1 MVEIRRAVRGLFT
14 KAISSAYKKN
24 GYSMSVYTQKS
35 IRFFLCIGRMPVTEQ
50 LLLRGSTAW
59 HEELVAN
66 ATALGTQSLQANS
79 YSYLFTTH
87 ARDRAT
93 FVAR

>member
-50 LLLRGSTAW
+50 LLLRGNTAA
-59 HEELVAN
+59 HIKFI
-66 ATALGTQSLQANS
+66 TSSLIFLLSNVS
-79 YSYLFTTH
+79 
-87 ARDRAT
+87 
-93 FVAR
+93 VP